1 MKNWF
6 LFPLS
11 KLETGISNFSFYS
24 RNPRS
29 EFHISL
35 STLEIRDQ
43 NLVFLFLLSKFETR
57 ISNFSFYSRNS
68 RSEFQISLSTLE
80 FTFLTLVNACL
91 GPSRALEGRR
101 GCLYHL
107 SFLLVDP
114 GDPMGLLVLG
124 PPEVLGPGGPLLG
137 AFLFIGALG
146 ILPFISVEEFWRKSL
161 LCFPVVLEV
170 KHISHRDVAFFQS
183 EFSEI
188 IG

>member
-1 MKNWF
+1 MNNWF

-80 FTFLTLVNACL
+80 FTFLTLVNAW
-91 GPSRALEGRR
+91 
-101 GCLYHL
+101 
-107 SFLLVDP
+107 F
-114 GDPMGLLVLG
+114 
-124 PPEVLGPGGPLLG
+124 
-137 AFLFIGALG
+137 GALVITKSRQEKSPWG
-146 ILPFISVEEFWRKSL
+146 RKLRVLRGPWEEINFLKELLFVLHQSAQDTLLQFITFTKTS
-161 LCFPVVLEV
+161 
-170 KHISHRDVAFFQS
+170 
-183 EFSEI
+183 
-188 IG
+188 

>member
-29 EFHISL
+29 EFYISL

-80 FTFLTLVNACL
+80 FTFLTLVNACTIAIKVTVIMTIIL
-91 GPSRALEGRR
+91 TITVAISKGAMHSSAIVSPNSNPRPSSWPFLSPEIGAVLAL
-101 GCLYHL
+101 
-107 SFLLVDP
+107 LLVP
-114 GDPMGLLVLG
+114 VKQCQALSATPHSTW
-124 PPEVLGPGGPLLG
+124 PEQKWNYESPNKKTL
-137 AFLFIGALG
+137 
-146 ILPFISVEEFWRKSL
+146 
-161 LCFPVVLEV
+161 
-170 KHISHRDVAFFQS
+170 D
-183 EFSEI
+183 
-188 IG
+188 

>member
-1 MKNWF
+1 MNNWF

-35 STLEIRDQ
+35 STLKIRDQ

-80 FTFLTLVNACL
+80 FTFFDSRQCL
-91 GPSRALEGRR
+91 EYASADVSAIRMANPSLIKIVIYYFQQECGLMKTEIKVAAASRDSTIQLISWATSFTAMSAQPPYFHPRTRAGRLWR
-101 GCLYHL
+101 WNN
-107 SFLLVDP
+107 SF
-114 GDPMGLLVLG
+114 
-124 PPEVLGPGGPLLG
+124 
-137 AFLFIGALG
+137 
-146 ILPFISVEEFWRKSL
+146 
-161 LCFPVVLEV
+161 
-170 KHISHRDVAFFQS
+170 
-183 EFSEI
+183 
-188 IG
+188 

>member
-1 MKNWF
+1 MNNWF

-80 FTFLTLVNACL
+80 IRDQNFKFLFLLSNLLFLTLVNACL
-91 GPSRALEGRR
+91 HVTFFEDWFGLNSVCYKSEKEVSCGTISAAEGPSAKYGVTSEPVR
-101 GCLYHL
+101 
-107 SFLLVDP
+107 P
-114 GDPMGLLVLG
+114 
-124 PPEVLGPGGPLLG
+124 
-137 AFLFIGALG
+137 I
-146 ILPFISVEEFWRKSL
+146 ILINS
-161 LCFPVVLEV
+161 
-170 KHISHRDVAFFQS
+170 
-183 EFSEI
+183 
-188 IG
+188 

>member
-1 MKNWF
+1 MEFSFLVQTAVSWYWVLSSSVRVTSAKFQQGVGRTSTGTNRPYISVICFYSYSRKFLFLLSKNMNNWF

-57 ISNFSFYSRNS
+57 ISNFSFYSRNL

-80 FTFLTLVNACL
+80 FTFFDSRQCL
-91 GPSRALEGRR
+91 IQVS
-101 GCLYHL
+101 
-107 SFLLVDP
+107 
-114 GDPMGLLVLG
+114 VL
-124 PPEVLGPGGPLLG
+124 
-137 AFLFIGALG
+137 
-146 ILPFISVEEFWRKSL
+146 
-161 LCFPVVLEV
+161 
-170 KHISHRDVAFFQS
+170 FQS
-183 EFSEI
+183 K
-188 IG
+188 GRLHK

>member
-1 MKNWF
+1 MKNLF

-29 EFHISL
+29 EFYISL

-80 FTFLTLVNACL
+80 FTFFDSRQCLV
-91 GPSRALEGRR
+91 R
-101 GCLYHL
+101 GA
-107 SFLLVDP
+107 V
-114 GDPMGLLVLG
+114 
-124 PPEVLGPGGPLLG
+124 
-137 AFLFIGALG
+137 GALQATLSPSQASNPKYPSQQ
-146 ILPFISVEEFWRKSL
+146 IRVITFNDQSNVKKSFCSMQPL
-161 LCFPVVLEV
+161 SSPTCS
-170 KHISHRDVAFFQS
+170 IYM
-183 EFSEI
+183 
-188 IG
+188 